1 MNDTVNSW
9 WDDNARTRD
18 FDAWLA
24 RRSGLYMD
32 KPLENEYN
40 EWVYKFT
47 FSFVT
52 TISCMFLALTLAII
66 IIVACFMR

>member
-1 MNDTVNSW
+1 MNGTENQWWNENS
-9 WDDNARTRD
+9 RVRD

-24 RRSGLYMD
+24 RRSGLFMD
-32 KPLENEYN
+32 KPQENEHN

-66 IIVACFMR
+66 IVVCFMR